1 MVENNQW
8 RGSNV
13 KEPRSNYESR
23 EARNG
28 YDSVALEEGMNR
40 NKNIVIAVMSLVKE
54 LDLGSLQ
61 LVSKEVER
69 LMMSK
74 YK

>member
-1 MVENNQW
+1 
-8 RGSNV
+8 
-13 KEPRSNYESR
+13 
-23 EARNG
+23 
-28 YDSVALEEGMNR
+28 MNR
-40 NKNIVIAVMSLVKE
+40 NKNIVIAVMSLIKE

-61 LVSKEVER
+61 LVNKEIEK

>member
-1 MVENNQW
+1 
-8 RGSNV
+8 
-13 KEPRSNYESR
+13 
-23 EARNG
+23 
-28 YDSVALEEGMNR
+28 MNR

-61 LVSKEVER
+61 LVNKEVER